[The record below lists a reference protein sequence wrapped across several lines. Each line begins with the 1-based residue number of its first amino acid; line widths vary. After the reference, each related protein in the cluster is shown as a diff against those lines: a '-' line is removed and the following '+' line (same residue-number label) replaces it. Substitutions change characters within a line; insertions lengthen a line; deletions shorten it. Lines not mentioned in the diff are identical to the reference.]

1 MENLWLLLVG
11 AISYFLGSIPFAQIV
26 SKKMIKKNIWEI
38 GSGNV
43 GATNVFR
50 NTNSI
55 GAFTIVWLG
64 DMIKGIVSI
73 QMVGW
78 LGFLG
83 YSSEMGLSTAIFFVI
98 IGHDY
103 SCFLKFKGGKG
114 LASLMGVLLALNWHL
129 FLMSAGI
136 ILFMIF
142 IVKAFYDLFTRNLA
156 SWKNLSRIRKIIDY
170 RIGILSTFLNLILVS
185 FYQPSLALPLL
196 IVVVVICFK
205 CVGITDFS
213 NHSNHTKTKLNKMAR

>member
-1 MENLWLLLVG
+1 
-11 AISYFLGSIPFAQIV
+11 
-26 SKKMIKKNIWEI
+26 
-38 GSGNV
+38 
-43 GATNVFR
+43 
-50 NTNSI
+50 
-55 GAFTIVWLG
+55 
-64 DMIKGIVSI
+64 MIKGIVSI

-103 SCFLKFKGGKG
+103 SCFLKF
-114 LASLMGVLLALNWHL
+114 
-129 FLMSAGI
+129 MSAGI